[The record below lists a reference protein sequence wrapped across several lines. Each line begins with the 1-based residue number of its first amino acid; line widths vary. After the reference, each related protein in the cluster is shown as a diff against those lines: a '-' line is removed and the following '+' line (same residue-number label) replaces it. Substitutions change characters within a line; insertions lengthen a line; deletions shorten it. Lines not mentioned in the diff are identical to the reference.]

1 MRSLCWSV
9 YLVRE
14 WVVWTVDSSIG
25 LFLAEDLLVALRT
38 SDVLGVSVGVSVLDE
53 VYDGERD
60 YYQLEVPEERLALP
74 SLT

>member
-53 VYDGERD
+53 V
-60 YYQLEVPEERLALP
+60 
-74 SLT
+74 